1 MSFKDLLYLA
11 KSGDETAFC
20 EIQTMYYPLLMKES
34 IVDGVFS
41 EDIFQEQ
48 CLTLFKYIH
57 FLDFSKA

>member
-11 KSGDETAFC
+11 KSGDKTAFC

-41 EDIFQEQ
+41 EDLFQEQ
-48 CLTLFKYIH
+48 RIILLKCIRAYKE
-57 FLDFSKA
+57 